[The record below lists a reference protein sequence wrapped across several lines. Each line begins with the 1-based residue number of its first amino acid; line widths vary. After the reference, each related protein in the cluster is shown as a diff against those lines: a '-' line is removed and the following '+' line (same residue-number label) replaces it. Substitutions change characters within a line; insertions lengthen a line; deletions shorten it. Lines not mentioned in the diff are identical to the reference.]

1 MPERKVSTDVMVMG
15 ISGRDGVP
23 MWDGVLSGAFR
34 LRGVEKMVVLS
45 SDVRCVSEFKIWLSF
60 GGSIWRALRISW

>member
-45 SDVRCVSEFKIWLSF
+45 SDVRCVFEFKI
-60 GGSIWRALRISW
+60 